1 MRVGVVG
8 RRVTVFVHKGV
19 GHKLTKGRDKP
30 SVKLSKVE
38 VTFPRTVT
46 FLACPLELFLH
57 RLSTNLRLVGNSG
70 RGGSGDNLSSGGQIL
85 FLLLCVLPHQAGLSQ
100 RQLFAIAVLRQVH
113 NSRGAVTERCVN
125 GCVGVTDER

>member
-1 MRVGVVG
+1 MSVGVVSG
-8 RRVTVFVHKGV
+8 RVTVFVHKGV
-19 GHKLTKGRDKP
+19 GHKLTKGCDKP

-38 VTFPRTVT
+38 VTFPRTMA

-57 RLSTNLRLVGNSG
+57 RLSTNVVF
-70 RGGSGDNLSSGGQIL
+70 GGNLSSGGQIL

-113 NSRGAVTERCVN
+113 NSRGAVTRTLRQRLRGSN
-125 GCVGVTDER
+125 G